1 MQFVGVSAQPWLGT
15 NTPMV
20 LSKVW
25 SLDQCWPVLDS
36 YEEPFRSLKKIRTIP
51 VPKKWNLM
59 GFSSGSGNQIWLQS
73 SSG

>member
-36 YEEPFRSLKKIRTIP
+36 YEEPIGSLKKIGID
-51 VPKKWNLM
+51 
-59 GFSSGSGNQIWLQS
+59 SS
-73 SSG
+73 